1 MTSEM
6 TIGRHTLIETL
17 VGHVETFQKH
27 PHPVV
32 SVLVKGF
39 SRVITRGIF
48 GVTKSDADSMVVVN
62 KAENSNG

>member
-32 SVLVKGF
+32 SVLMKGF

-48 GVTKSDADSMVVVN
+48 GVTKSDAENAIAVN
-62 KAENSNG
+62 KGENSNG